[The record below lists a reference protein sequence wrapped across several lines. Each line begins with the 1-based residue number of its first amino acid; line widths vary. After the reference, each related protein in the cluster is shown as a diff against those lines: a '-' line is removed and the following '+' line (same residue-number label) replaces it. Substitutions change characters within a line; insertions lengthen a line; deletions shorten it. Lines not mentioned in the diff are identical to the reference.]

1 MAFKREHDNVL
12 CLRKTSCDSQWE
24 LIKSKFINFN
34 KINTAGVVASVK
46 SLVQN
51 EVGIT
56 RRIQT
61 SDKALSE
68 LLLDGSELIS
78 NVRVANDKREI
89 DRRRSEKKI
98 RENLLTDLRNES
110 VEAEKKFV
118 DLKKRWQ
125 ELIGYKEPMGLYEGL
140 EFQKNKIEDLMAQ
153 KNGVIQQLHDALDNS
168 NQRYYEDQ
176 EKQDADIDC
185 LIERIDSQVEV
196 MKRAYREHLELL
208 QKTIDDERD
217 AFKNSETEKW
227 QNLYDTREEYE
238 QKHMSRKKEQSA
250 EYNLEIKKIA
260 LEHEEL
266 IRSTKIRLERD
277 NDELQIQ
284 LQNVKAEIMLNS
296 EKLSYNHHVLQKR
309 SDENVIIKGQ
319 QKKRLNK
326 LNSLIAGLKAKIKTV
341 KDNGEHDISKL
352 TVDVMRLYTN
362 ILEMEAKAAI
372 FAEVNDEKYHTVWE
386 MNDKEVK
393 ALLRDILAIDK
404 VIFDQQLGIEWYEP
418 DNPLL
423 AKKDLVSY
431 NEALKLVEKVRV
443 KSSNPARQQWKIPS
457 SESDSQKKLDVLKLV
472 SQKIASNV
480 TWLIDHNLPP
490 LMDHSSEE
498 RNFIKLD
505 NVFASLGI
513 YDITNA
519 ALLESFFLPYIW
531 CPNCSSPCSPC
542 SSEQTKFDCD
552 DHYLVIDSANIVP
565 AIREYIKKCYH
576 QYVNES
582 SSALSY
588 SGTTICR
595 LMKAS
600 DVFTFWKAYT
610 DMFSEIKE
618 KTWIALEIGLGQY
631 LQILKKRDK
640 LDMECSFLRN
650 QNEELKHLLKMYLP
664 ET

>member
-1 MAFKREHDNVL
+1 MFLYVF
-12 CLRKTSCDSQWE
+12 S
-24 LIKSKFINFN
+24 
-34 KINTAGVVASVK
+34 ASVK

-68 LLLDGSELIS
+68 LLLDGSELIT

-98 RENLLTDLRNES
+98 REDLLTDLRNES

-140 EFQKNKIEDLMAQ
+140 EFQKSKIDDLMAQ
-153 KNGVIQQLHDALDNS
+153 KNGVIQQLHDALDKS

-227 QNLYDTREEYE
+227 QSLYDTREEYE
-238 QKHMSRKKEQSA
+238 QKHMCRKKEQSA

-341 KDNGEHDISKL
+341 KENGEHDISKL

-404 VIFDQQLGIEWYEP
+404 VIFDQQLGIEWHEP
-418 DNPLL
+418 DNILL
-423 AKKDLVSY
+423 TKMDLVSY
-431 NEALKLVEKVRV
+431 NEALKLVEK
-443 KSSNPARQQWKIPS
+443 
-457 SESDSQKKLDVLKLV
+457 
-472 SQKIASNV
+472 
-480 TWLIDHNLPP
+480 
-490 LMDHSSEE
+490 
-498 RNFIKLD
+498 
-505 NVFASLGI
+505 SLGI

-542 SSEQTKFDCD
+542 SSEQTRFDCD

-576 QYVNES
+576 QYVNEN

-610 DMFSEIKE
+610 DIVFGNQREN
-618 KTWIALEIGLGQY
+618 
-631 LQILKKRDK
+631 
-640 LDMECSFLRN
+640 LDSA
-650 QNEELKHLLKMYLP
+650 
-664 ET
+664 